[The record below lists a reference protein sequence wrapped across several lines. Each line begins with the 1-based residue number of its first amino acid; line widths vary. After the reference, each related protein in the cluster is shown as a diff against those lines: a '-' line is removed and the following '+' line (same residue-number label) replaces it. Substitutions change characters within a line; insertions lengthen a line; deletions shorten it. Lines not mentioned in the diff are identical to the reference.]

1 MTFFLKKKEN
11 YASTFCFCLVIDF
24 VWKEENKAVTKK
36 KKKLNLFYGGKRK
49 RNLVLR
55 ESGFLQKP
63 YFSNM

>member
-1 MTFFLKKKEN
+1 MTFFFKKKEN
-11 YASTFCFCLVIDF
+11 YASTFCFCLVID

-55 ESGFLQKP
+55 ESGFLRKP